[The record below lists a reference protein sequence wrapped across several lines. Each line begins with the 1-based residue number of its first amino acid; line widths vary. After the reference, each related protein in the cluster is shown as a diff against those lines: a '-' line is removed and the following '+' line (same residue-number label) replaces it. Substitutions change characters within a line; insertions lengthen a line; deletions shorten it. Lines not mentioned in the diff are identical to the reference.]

1 MVLPTSQREK
11 PMSVTIN
18 SEIAGQVWKLVAT
31 PGDQLRADDVI
42 LILESMKMEIPIL
55 APTAGVLAEILVA
68 EEDMIGEGQPVARL
82 DAGA

>member
-1 MVLPTSQREK
+1 
-11 PMSVTIN
+11 MSVTIN

-31 PGDQLRADDVI
+31 PGDQLQADDVI

>member
-1 MVLPTSQREK
+1 
-11 PMSVTIN
+11 MSVTIS

-31 PGDQLRADDVI
+31 PGDQLQADDVI

>member
-1 MVLPTSQREK
+1 
-11 PMSVTIN
+11 MSVTIN

>member
-1 MVLPTSQREK
+1 
-11 PMSVTIN
+11 MSVTIN
-18 SEIAGQVWKLVAT
+18 SEIAGHVWKLVAT
-31 PGDQLRADDVI
+31 PGDQLQADDVI

>member
-1 MVLPTSQREK
+1 MVLPTSHREK

-31 PGDQLRADDVI
+31 PGDQLQADDVI